1 MKSHN
6 TSRRDALNLK
16 LKKLNGNLFSKFTNK
31 VKSLFAFNCVAF
43 A

>member
-1 MKSHN
+1 MKSN
-6 TSRRDALNLK
+6 KKINDNLLTK
-16 LKKLNGNLFSKFTNK
+16 ITNK